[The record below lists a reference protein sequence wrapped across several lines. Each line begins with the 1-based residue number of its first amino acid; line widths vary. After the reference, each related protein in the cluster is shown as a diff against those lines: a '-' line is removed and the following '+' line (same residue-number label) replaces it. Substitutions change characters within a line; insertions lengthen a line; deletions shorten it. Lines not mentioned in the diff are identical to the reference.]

1 MLRGYWSRKLVL
13 LALVA
18 VSAWS
23 HADTLSEV
31 QERGEFR
38 LGHREFIAVFV
49 HQRQG

>member
-31 QERGEFR
+31 REQAVPARSS
-38 LGHREFIAVFV
+38 REFIAVFV
-49 HQRQG
+49 HQRQR